1 MLDGTRI
8 PFYGIHQV
16 PYYGQWV
23 DLIMDKSSPTG
34 KQTVTFCTE
43 SDRDMI
49 YSMLLTEGF
58 KSNQDND
65 ELIDIITKK

>member
-1 MLDGTRI
+1 MEHACHIMVSGLL
-8 PFYGIHQV
+8 
-16 PYYGQWV
+16 
-23 DLIMDKSSPTG
+23 DLIMRNYLPTG
-34 KQTVTFCTE
+34 KQTVTFWTE

-58 KSNQDND
+58 KFNYDND